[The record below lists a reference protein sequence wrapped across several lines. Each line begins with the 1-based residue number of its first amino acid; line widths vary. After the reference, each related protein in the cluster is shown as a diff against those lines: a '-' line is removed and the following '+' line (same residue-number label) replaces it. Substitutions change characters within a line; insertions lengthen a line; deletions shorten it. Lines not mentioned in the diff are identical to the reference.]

1 MTVTEPRLHADDVHP
16 SAPLR
21 HGAYICLRLPA
32 DAAARRRLANLD
44 VPALAARCG
53 LRNEFE
59 TPEPAEAIAFVRRLA
74 ATAGDIADEALLAT
88 EAIVHVAAPTAQSVL
103 TFRAELGRLV
113 QPTVEPHVLGGVV
126 RPLSFTGNAMHNFAY
141 AHRVLQQP
149 GPRMP
154 NAFLL
159 PLRKTDAWWAK
170 DWLERHTYFLPR
182 YDEHGQLRARGHALA
197 AEAGIA
203 CLLRRTYKHPTEPAP
218 PGAYD
223 FLTYFECADEDVATF
238 HQVCAALRNVADNP
252 EWAYVQEGPTW
263 HGRRVATWAE
273 LF

>member
-1 MTVTEPRLHADDVHP
+1 MTATEPRLHADDGHAD
-16 SAPLR
+16 APLR
-21 HGAYICLRLPA
+21 HGAYVCLRLPA
-32 DAAARRRLANLD
+32 DAAARRRLASLD
-44 VPALAARCG
+44 VSALAARDG

-59 TPEPAEAIAFVRRLA
+59 TPEPAEAIAFVRRVQ
-74 ATAGDIADEALLAT
+74 ATPGDIADEALLGS
-88 EAIVHVAAPTAQSVL
+88 EAIVHVAAPTAQPVEA
-103 TFRAELGRLV
+103 FCAALGRLV
-113 QPTVEPHVLGGVV
+113 QPAIESRVLGGVV

-182 YDEHGQLRARGHALA
+182 YDEQGHMRARGHALA

-203 CLLRRTYKHPTEPAP
+203 CLLRRTYKYPSEPAP

-238 HQVCAALRNVADNP
+238 QQVCAALRDVADNP